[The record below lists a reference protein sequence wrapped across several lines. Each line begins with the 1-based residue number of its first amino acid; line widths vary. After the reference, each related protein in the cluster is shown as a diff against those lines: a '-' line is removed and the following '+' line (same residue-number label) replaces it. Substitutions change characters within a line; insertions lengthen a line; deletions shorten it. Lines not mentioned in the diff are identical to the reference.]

1 MPIKEIGT
9 LADLLTH
16 LKADV
21 NPSLGPIWF
30 RGHSDF
36 SWELSS
42 TFDRLKK
49 PPAEIYLLNK
59 FRQNANLLLTT
70 QIPKNDFDWL
80 FLMQHYGV
88 PTRLLD
94 WTESPLVALFFAIE
108 VENKKTIKKDG
119 ALWLLYPYLLNNNS
133 TTNEKDYIPAF
144 EEEDYLGSYTIEKYS
159 KGKDKG
165 IQSIAAIATRNNP
178 RIQAQL
184 GTFTISHREKKSIE
198 EIGDKKHVVKYKI
211 PSNAKV
217 ALHAELELL
226 GLNKFQLFPELSSI
240 GEIIKKELK

>member
-1 MPIKEIGT
+1 MPTKEISS
-9 LADLLTH
+9 LAELLTH

-21 NPSLGPIWF
+21 NSSFGPIWF

-36 SWELSS
+36 SWTLAS
-42 TFDRLKK
+42 TFDRLRK
-49 PPAEIYLLNK
+49 PPSEVYLLNK
-59 FRQNANLLLTT
+59 FRQNANILLTT

-108 VENKKTIKKDG
+108 LENKKTIKQDG

-133 TTNEKDYIPAF
+133 TSEKNYIPAF
-144 EEEDYLGSYTIEKYS
+144 EEEDHLGSYTVEKYS

-165 IQSIAAIATRNNP
+165 ILPIAAIATRNNP

-184 GTFTISHREKKSIE
+184 GTFTISHREKKPIE
-198 EIGDKKHVVKYKI
+198 EIGDKKQVIKYKI
-211 PSNAKV
+211 PAAAKV
-217 ALHAELELL
+217 SLYKELELL

>member
-1 MPIKEIGT
+1 MAVKEICSLT
-9 LADLLTH
+9 DLLKH
-16 LKADV
+16 LKADL
-21 NPSLGPIWF
+21 NSALGPVWF

-36 SWELSS
+36 TWKLSS

-59 FRQNANLLLTT
+59 FRQNANLLLNT

-94 WTESPLVALFFAIE
+94 WTESPLIALFFAIE
-108 VENKKTIKKDG
+108 IDNKKTMKNDG
-119 ALWLLYPYLLNNNS
+119 ALWLLYPYQLNNNS
-133 TTNEKDYIPAF
+133 TANEKNYIPAF
-144 EEEDYLGSYTIEKYS
+144 EEEDYLGSYTIDKYS

-165 IQSIAAIATRNNP
+165 IQPIAAIATRNNP

-184 GTFTISHREKKSIE
+184 GTFTISHREKKPIE
-198 EIGDKKHVVKYKI
+198 EVGDKKHIIKYKI
-211 PSNAKV
+211 PSKAK
-217 ALHAELELL
+217 ASIQTELELL